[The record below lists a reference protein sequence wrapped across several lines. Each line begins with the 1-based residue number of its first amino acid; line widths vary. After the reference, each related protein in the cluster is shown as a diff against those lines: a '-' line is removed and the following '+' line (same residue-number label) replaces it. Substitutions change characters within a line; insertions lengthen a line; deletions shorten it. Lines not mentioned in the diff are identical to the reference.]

1 VRRRLPGGYELDDDP
16 ERVDLDEVCRFL
28 SNDSYWARGRP
39 RPKIEGSIR
48 ASARVVGLY
57 DSGGRQIGFARAVSD
72 GVVTAYLADVYVLAE
87 HRGRGLGLELV
98 RELVERGSLAGC
110 DWLLHTADAHGLYG
124 KLGFGKP
131 SPRLMERGR
140 RETSGWE
147 G

>member
-1 VRRRLPGGYELDDDP
+1 MRRRLPGGYELDDDL

-39 RPKIEGSIR
+39 RDKIEGSIR

-72 GVVTAYLADVYVLAE
+72 GVVTAYLADVYVLAA
-87 HRGRGLGLELV
+87 HRGLGLGVELV

-110 DWLLHTADAHGLYG
+110 GWLLHTADAQGLYS
-124 KLGFGKP
+124 KFGFGKP
-131 SPRLMERGR
+131 SARLMERGR
-140 RETSGWE
+140 RDRSR
-147 G
+147 

>member
-1 VRRRLPGGYELDDDP
+1 MRRRLPGGYELDDDL

-28 SNDSYWARGRP
+28 SNDSYWARGRA
-39 RPKIEGSIR
+39 RDRIEDSIR

-98 RELVERGSLAGC
+98 RELVERSSLAGC
-110 DWLLHTADAHGLYG
+110 GWLLHTADAHGLYG

-131 SPRLMERGR
+131 SARLMERHR
-140 RETSGWE
+140 PETSP
-147 G
+147 